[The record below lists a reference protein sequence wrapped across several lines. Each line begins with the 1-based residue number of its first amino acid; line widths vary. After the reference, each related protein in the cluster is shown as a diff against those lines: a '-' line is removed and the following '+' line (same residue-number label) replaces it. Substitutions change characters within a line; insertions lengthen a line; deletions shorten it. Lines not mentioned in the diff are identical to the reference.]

1 MQTKKFASN
10 KHSSLL
16 SQGGTDEEKGLMT
29 LAPWQPEDAVDKHP
43 AAVQQRVVQVL
54 GDVQKVP
61 EN

>member
-29 LAPWQPEDAVDKHP
+29 LAP
-43 AAVQQRVVQVL
+43 
-54 GDVQKVP
+54 
-61 EN
+61 